1 MVLGVRVRQLR
12 ASQEPESQG
21 GVGYPPC
28 LVTPTLAIA
37 GTPWAAPMGSWHT
50 TLLAEI
56 GGKLGGQKGG
66 KGVTPGPWA
75 KDRPCTQDKHRE
87 S

>member
-28 LVTPTLAIA
+28 LVTPRV
-37 GTPWAAPMGSWHT
+37 GWVVPPVSS
-50 TLLAEI
+50 LLHW
-56 GGKLGGQKGG
+56 
-66 KGVTPGPWA
+66 P
-75 KDRPCTQDKHRE
+75 
-87 S
+87 